1 MKQINIQEIYNSI
14 DNQYNLY
21 TSEQG
26 ADADICK
33 KLFKLM
39 SDHTMKEESLNE
51 PDFMEYYQKIANIM
65 MHRIDGVVISN
76 NLKQKYT
83 ISNGIVKVQII

>member
-1 MKQINIQEIYNSI
+1 MSIQELYNEI

-21 TSEQG
+21 TLEQG

-33 KLFKLM
+33 ELFKLM
-39 SDHTMKEESLNE
+39 SDLTMKEESLDE

-76 NLKQKYT
+76 NIKQKYT
-83 ISNGIVKVQII
+83 ISNGVIRVQII

>member
-1 MKQINIQEIYNSI
+1 MSIQELYNEI

-21 TSEQG
+21 TSERG

-33 KLFKLM
+33 GLLKLM
-39 SDHTMKEESLNE
+39 SDLTMKEESLDE
-51 PDFMEYYQKIANIM
+51 PDFMEYYQKIADIM

-76 NLKQKYT
+76 NIKQKYT
-83 ISNGIVKVQII
+83 ISNEVVRVQII